1 MDGMNSKRV
10 QQGSG
15 LIEVLVALLLLSIGV
30 MGFIGLQVRASST
43 GNEAFAKTQAMAI
56 AQDLAERVRLN
67 IKQVAVYTTANNWR
81 TDGDISVCEKNRCTP
96 AQVALYDMD
105 NAVNSAATLLPNGQ
119 VRMRQCPNSVANCV
133 IVSWDDTNPT
143 VGAGDQDCITPAGLY
158 RNNATCVM
166 MEAY

>member
-1 MDGMNSKRV
+1 MNSNRY

-43 GNEAFAKTQAMAI
+43 GNEAFAKTQAIAI

-67 IKQVAVYTTANNWR
+67 IKQRGVYVTAANWR
-81 TDGDISVCEKNRCTP
+81 TGGDFSFCDKNRCTP
-96 AQVALYDMD
+96 AQVAQYDMD
-105 NAVNSAATLLPNGQ
+105 NAVNAAATLLPNGQ
-119 VRMRQCPNSVANCV
+119 VRMQQCPASLTNCV
-133 IVSWDDTNPT
+133 LVSWDDTTPT
-143 VGAGDQDCITPAGLY
+143 VGGGDADCVTLAGLY

-166 MEAY
+166 LEAY